1 MSLTALT
8 PQGTHILADPPA
20 GDGLDFS
27 AEEKLPG
34 VAAQKSALFMPRV
47 RYADF

>member
-1 MSLTALT
+1 MSLTALA
-8 PQGTHILADPPA
+8 PQGTHILADPLA
-20 GDGLDFS
+20 GTDLDLS
-27 AEEKLPG
+27 AEEKLPS